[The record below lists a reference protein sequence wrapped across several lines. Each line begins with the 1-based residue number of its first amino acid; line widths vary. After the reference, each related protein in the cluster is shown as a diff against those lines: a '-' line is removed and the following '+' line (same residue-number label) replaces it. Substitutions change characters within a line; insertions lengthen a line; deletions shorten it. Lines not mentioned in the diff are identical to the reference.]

1 MPLTDILSRR
11 ILAAILTEAR
21 AARGAKSFAGILQVQ
36 IHQIFRSTSAFALT
50 DPAQAEA
57 TVGQMARQIGMLES
71 RAGEIQRIMVDLSR

>member
-1 MPLTDILSRR
+1 MPLTDILSRW

-36 IHQIFRSTSAFALT
+36 IPQIFRSTSAFALT

-57 TVGQMARQIGMLES
+57 TVGQMA
-71 RAGEIQRIMVDLSR
+71 